1 MDEIEDNLDAP
12 VEYPLFTLCVDMIGK
27 DTDLE

>member
-1 MDEIEDNLDAP
+1 MDEIEDDLGAP